1 MYRHMTDRYKAHIS
15 GKLLMN
21 NVPTGQYPGLSE
33 PGNLM
38 RRIHFA
44 RVAGMRTCFGGT
56 L

>member
-44 RVAGMRTCFGGT
+44 RVAGILSFFEET